1 MQQPEPRER
10 HDPYDD
16 VFPAA
21 TNAAGDYNLVATFP
35 DAAAARRAAGALL
48 RRGVGEESMSLR
60 DAGDAPGVDEA
71 RMRDELE
78 GSLGGVATKSM
89 TIGALVGGIL
99 GGVAGVILGFI
110 VGVLAFGSGAT
121 NVGMWTTVI
130 VLAVAFSTAGA
141 VAGGF
146 VKPRSEPDAV
156 DVPGSPGGAAA
167 ERQAAPSDHFV
178 ALEIH
183 VEDPRSFAEAEE
195 ALQEAGPLRVD
206 RFTDSGRVVGTEGLG
221 LNAPPVQPGSGRT
234 IPERFGGGS

>member
-1 MQQPEPRER
+1 MQRPQPRER

-35 DAAAARRAAGALL
+35 DAAAARRAAGALR
-48 RRGVGEESMSLR
+48 RRGVSENSMSVR
-60 DAGDAPGVDEA
+60 DAGDTPGVDEA

-78 GSLGGVATKSM
+78 GTVGVVTKSM
-89 TIGALVGGIL
+89 TTGALVGGIL

-110 VGVLAFGSGAT
+110 IGVLAFGSGAT

-146 VKPRSEPDAV
+146 LKPRRDPEDI

-167 ERQAAPSDHFV
+167 ERQAAPSAPSV
-178 ALEIH
+178 VLEIH
-183 VEDPRSFAEAEE
+183 VQDPQSFAEAEE
-195 ALQEAGPLRVD
+195 ALQESGPLRVD
-206 RFTDSGRVVGTEGLG
+206 RFTDSGRVVGTEALG

-234 IPERFGGGS
+234 VPERFGESS